1 MFLFL
6 WFFYVRIFILVNQ
19 RVNESIY
26 STTAGQPTLSENGT
40 KILTLNPYYTYELN
54 VTTNNDYREYLLSR
68 PGLSRDTRAQEGA
81 RHT

>member
-40 KILTLNPYYTYELN
+40 KILTLNPYYELN
-54 VTTNNDYREYLLSR
+54 VTTNDYRKYLLSR